1 MPSETPRSD
10 GSDDAIVFDTRRRG
24 DRGQVTKPTPRASA
38 STQRPYAPAEDD
50 YYDSRF
56 DRPRPAQDDYYEAR
70 FDRPEPRRPEPRRPQ
85 PDPRR
90 PASRPAAPRPSDSR
104 FRRRRWVAIIAT
116 LALLWALFTVGAVF
130 NAWGNVKKV
139 PATASGE
146 RPSGGKGRNVLMVGS
161 DSRGSLTAEEIKELG
176 TGSRKTAE
184 GARTDSIMVLH
195 LPEGSGKPVLISFPR
210 DSYVPIPGH
219 GSNKINAAYAIGGAP
234 LLASTIEQTTGL
246 RIDGYTEIGFG
257 GFAKVVDAVGGVEM
271 CLKAP
276 MKDAKAHI
284 DLKAGCQE
292 LDGKTALGYVR
303 ARYSDPEGD
312 LGRAKRQRQFLGA
325 LIDKVASPVN
335 VVFPWRAASLGG
347 AMGDAIAVG
356 EDDSMMDAAR
366 AMWGL
371 KKVSGG
377 GGYSVTVPVTSTN
390 LQTPAGSAVKWDTEA
405 AKALFAQINN
415 DEPLSVTK

>member
-24 DRGQVTKPTPRASA
+24 TRGQVTKPASRPTASPAPRAPLSG
-38 STQRPYAPAEDD
+38 PGPLPGEPADDD
-50 YYDSRF
+50 YIEGRFGSR
-56 DRPRPAQDDYYEAR
+56 Q
-70 FDRPEPRRPEPRRPQ
+70 
-85 PDPRR
+85 
-90 PASRPAAPRPSDSR
+90 PASRPGDDRVRPAPSRPTGGQL
-104 FRRRRWVAIIAT
+104 RRRRWTAGLLA
-116 LALLWALFTVGAVF
+116 LALLWGVLTIGAVA

-139 PATASGE
+139 PATASGD
-146 RPSGGKGRNVLMVGS
+146 RPSGGSGRNVLMVGS
-161 DSRGSLTAEEIKELG
+161 DSRGSLSAEEIKKLG
-176 TGSRKTAE
+176 TGGRKTAE

-195 LPEGSGKPVLISFPR
+195 LPDGGGKPVLVSFPR

-271 CLKAP
+271 CLKRP

-292 LDGKTALGYVR
+292 LDGATALGYVR

-312 LGRAKRQRQFLGA
+312 LGRAKRQRQFLAA
-325 LIDKVASPVN
+325 LIKKVASPTN
-335 VVFPWRAASLGG
+335 ALLPWRTASLGG

-356 EDDSMMDAAR
+356 EDDSMRDAAS

-377 GGYSVTVPVTSTN
+377 GGYSVTVPVANSN
-390 LQTPAGSAVKWDTEA
+390 YQTAAGSAVKWDSEK
-405 AKALFAQINN
+405 AKALFAQINA
-415 DEPLSVTK
+415 DQPLSVTK